1 MTKDYTNFREAND
14 SPGKL
19 LSAKSAELYEKA
31 TRLNFENPAASE
43 TARKRAAEYGTAGIF
58 LFSHEVQNGV
68 TFVALDNADLNWLL
82 ETVAD
87 FREEKDPYDKA
98 YLAEAAVRRVI
109 DLLGLED

>member
-31 TRLNFENPAASE
+31 TRLSFENPAASE
-43 TARKRAAEYGTAGIF
+43 TARKRAAEYSTAGTF
-58 LFSHEVQNGV
+58 LFSHEVQNQV
-68 TFVALDNADLNWLL
+68 TFVALDNGTLDWLL

-87 FREEKDPYDKA
+87 FRDEKDPDEKR
-98 YLAEAAVRRVI
+98 YLAESAVRIMV